1 MSKKLGDGG
10 GTRFWLD
17 NWVGP
22 KPLCELFP
30 RLFSVSTQPEKFIK
44 EMGEGRNDGWVWRL
58 TWRRRF
64 FAWEDELLVQ
74 LMELI
79 NQVNF
84 SSFQDKWVCGIG
96 VDRDYVVKD
105 GYCFLSN
112 NFLPR
117 LVSSGDVGRL
127 VKKVWESFAPMKV
140 IIFSWQLM
148 LQRLPT
154 RANLLRRG
162 VIRSPSHAQCVWCG
176 IDLESEDHLFSK
188 CCIAVEVWAAVHSW
202 LGVCTAAPGNTRQS
216 FESFGFPFKCK
227 KTAKGINL
235 IWQAVIWS
243 LWLARNSTIFEGKLP
258 KVYDIVE
265 AIKHRSLEWFIASK
279 YAGVCLFYEWE
290 KLPLLCILR

>member
-1 MSKKLGDGG
+1 
-10 GTRFWLD
+10 
-17 NWVGP
+17 
-22 KPLCELFP
+22 
-30 RLFSVSTQPEKFIK
+30 
-44 EMGEGRNDGWVWRL
+44 
-58 TWRRRF
+58 
-64 FAWEDELLVQ
+64 
-74 LMELI
+74 MELI

-162 VIRSPSHAQCVWCG
+162 VI
-176 IDLESEDHLFSK
+176 
-188 CCIAVEVWAAVHSW
+188 
-202 LGVCTAAPGNTRQS
+202 
-216 FESFGFPFKCK
+216 
-227 KTAKGINL
+227 
-235 IWQAVIWS
+235 
-243 LWLARNSTIFEGKLP
+243 
-258 KVYDIVE
+258 
-265 AIKHRSLEWFIASK
+265 
-279 YAGVCLFYEWE
+279 
-290 KLPLLCILR
+290 